1 MKSIKDLI
9 KEENVKLS
17 EEATLKFLTLSEAS
31 VSWQEIFLVLN
42 NQEILL
48 GKCFSDSNLN
58 KKEWIEYN
66 EKCVIFYSS
75 TESTTSITKVMD
87 LDKLEE
93 SHIEIS
99 EIPNTYGLSIKEN
112 VEDLRSKNIRHL

>member
-1 MKSIKDLI
+1 MRSIKDLI

-31 VSWQEIFLVLN
+31 LSWQEIFLILN

-48 GKCFSDSNLN
+48 GKCFNDSNLN
-58 KKEWIEYN
+58 KREWVEYN
-66 EKCVIFYSS
+66 ERCIIFYSNNGS
-75 TESTTSITKVMD
+75 TASITKVMD

-112 VEDLRSKNIRHL
+112 VEDSRSNNIRHL